1 MKTFS
6 SMDSVLT
13 IVGIGY
19 GILVFLSAFISS
31 KFTDAFRVDLFFTRK
46 PTPATKKLN
55 IFFGLLIIG
64 TSIYSYFSS
73 LK

>member
-1 MKTFS
+1 MKPFS
-6 SMDSVLT
+6 TMDSILT

-55 IFFGLLIIG
+55 IFFGLLILG
-64 TSIYSYFSS
+64 SSVYSYFSHF
-73 LK
+73 K